1 MVRAVNP
8 PLPRGWGEGAPRA
21 GASAP
26 QAGATPSLYEL
37 SCRALAEA
45 LWRQEITSLGTL
57 LPQDALLRIFRL
69 TLERGRLDERILRTL
84 TDVDAGLMSEL
95 VARLGI
101 QDSVPPIIR
110 EGRDLF

>member
-57 LPQDALLRIFRL
+57 LPQDALLRIFRCEAL
-69 TLERGRLDERILRTL
+69 PFMEREPELRRVWAISSVSPL
-84 TDVDAGLMSEL
+84 AGLGPSVL
-95 VARLGI
+95 ARC
-101 QDSVPPIIR
+101 
-110 EGRDLF
+110 